1 MCIISIKLL
10 MKHNGSRPSIEKRI
24 KKHFKFQLNILS
36 IMISTRLRYFV
47 FLHEIKIYIINQNRD
62 MKVLN
67 SFVTYG

>member
-1 MCIISIKLL
+1 MCTISIKLL